1 MKFKL
6 WKIFKNLF
14 LNFENMLI
22 EFRLKNN
29 STAWQKV
36 NHYQNVC
43 LATKT
48 HTLNYTLPKTIP
60 VCWKNDVMLKV
71 YVNFDQEAV
80 LL

>member
-1 MKFKL
+1 
-6 WKIFKNLF
+6 
-14 LNFENMLI
+14 MLI

-60 VCWKNDVMLKV
+60 VC
-71 YVNFDQEAV
+71 
-80 LL
+80 